1 MKLTTLALLSAL
13 ALGQD
18 PPSVQDPDQE
28 TGAAVLVG
36 SLPIPEP
43 DQVQMLR
50 LRTGEIRWGAITSH
64 DPDGFEF
71 SLLAHGGT
79 VPLTWS
85 MLDPSQEL
93 ALRTQFGYID
103 VSTEE
108 LMVDVETVLLVDGT
122 ELTGVILS
130 REGDHFVLKFEG
142 SLQLIPK
149 GRVQNT
155 IKAGRLPALDV
166 YGREELYSMHAAEA
180 AEDDPDAQFELAVIC
195 EQILD
200 FKHAVEHYEKV
211 LELDPDTD
219 RQDVEF
225 ALERARAKAE
235 QQVQIDYLRDVDI
248 LRRKKKYD
256 QALAKAEAFGET
268 FPGSPLVRDAL
279 ELKDRV
285 LVARDDAL
293 RELVRRRWFDHTRRI
308 ARTAAKQVGGYEA
321 AAAYCDEQ
329 FSEDV
334 LAAVHQDISRSLS
347 DTLEPDEVIAYWATR
362 KKVRYQNATYG
373 QGTWL
378 LGEERAVAGTEDKSS
393 EAEGP
398 TNARDA
404 ERQALE
410 DKIQKFLQNQSRT
423 RQRRTAEQE
432 ADEYEAFWAQMSID
446 DRAQWMRAYYVEF
459 GGDYDLR
466 GHPYLGHCPSC
477 AGKGVR
483 EIINSGGGV
492 SAPSNNQR
500 GGSRG
505 RGGSSRGNNNRSSGP
520 QLVLCSTCRGVGIQ
534 RRVYYR

>member
-1 MKLTTLALLSAL
+1 MKLITLALLPAL

-18 PPSVQDPDQE
+18 PPPVEDPVVDD
-28 TGAAVLVG
+28 AATLVG
-36 SLPIPEP
+36 SLPIPAPEA
-43 DQVQMLR
+43 VQMLR
-50 LRTGEIRWGAITSH
+50 LRSGEIRWGAITAH

-93 ALRTQFGYID
+93 ELRTQFGYID

-130 REGDHFVLKFEG
+130 REGDHFVLKHEG

-149 GRVQNT
+149 RRVQNT

-180 AEDDPDAQFELAVIC
+180 PEDDPDAQFELAKIC

-200 FKHAVEHYEKV
+200 FQHAVEHYQKV

-225 ALERARAKAE
+225 ALERAEAKAE

-256 QALAKAEAFGET
+256 EALAKAEAFGET
-268 FPGSPLVRDAL
+268 FPGSPLVRDSL

-293 RELVRRRWFDHTRRI
+293 REFVRRRWFDHTRRI

-334 LAAVHQDISRSLS
+334 LTAVHQDVSRHLS
-347 DTLEPDEVIAYWATR
+347 DALEPDEVLAYWATR
-362 KKVRYQNATYG
+362 KKVRFQNATYG

-378 LGEERAVAGTEDKSS
+378 LGEERALAGTEDKSA
-393 EAEGP
+393 EPEGP

-410 DKIQKFLQNQSRT
+410 EKIQKFLKNQART

-432 ADEYEAFWAQMSID
+432 ADEYEAFWAQMTID

-459 GGDYDLR
+459 GGDFDLR
-466 GHPYLGHCPSC
+466 GHPYLPHCPSC

-483 EIINSGGGV
+483 EIINAGAGV
-492 SAPSNNQR
+492 SQPSDNR

-505 RGGSSRGNNNRSSGP
+505 RGGSSRGNNQRSSGP
-520 QLVLCSTCRGVGIQ
+520 QLVLCSTCRGVGVQ